1 MTMLNPKV
9 DTYLAAGCGRCPLG
23 NTPDC
28 KVHDWT
34 AELSYLREIVLDCGL
49 TEELK
54 WGVPCYTD
62 GGKNVLIVGAFK
74 EFASLSFFKGVL
86 LKDDGGHL
94 VSQGENS
101 QSARLLKFTSIE
113 QIAAIEPEIRDLIRQ
128 AVEVERAGLKVQ
140 FKSIDQH
147 DVPEELLQKFEED
160 PAFEAA
166 FNALTPGRRRGY
178 LIHFAQPKQSETRIS
193 RIEKCSPQIFNGIGM
208 HDKYKS
214 MKR

>member
-1 MTMLNPKV
+1 MNPKV
-9 DTYLAAGCGRCPLG
+9 DIYLTSGCGRCPLG

-28 KVHDWT
+28 KVHTWVE
-34 AELSYLREIVLDCGL
+34 ELETLRRIVIDCGL
-49 TEELK
+49 NEELK

-62 GGKNVLIVGAFK
+62 NGKNILMVGAFK
-74 EFASLSFFKGVL
+74 DYASLSFFKGVL
-86 LKDDGGHL
+86 LQDDGNQL
-94 VSQGENS
+94 VSPGENS
-101 QSARLLKFTSIE
+101 QSSRLLRFISVE
-113 QIAAIEPEIRDLIRQ
+113 QIRAIEPEIRDLIRQ
-128 AVEVERAGLKVQ
+128 AVEVERAGIKVP

-147 DVPEELLQKFEED
+147 DVPVELVEKFEED

-178 LIHFAQPKQSETRIS
+178 LIHFSQPKQSQTRIA
-193 RIEKCSPQIFNGIGM
+193 RIEKCSPQIFNGIGF